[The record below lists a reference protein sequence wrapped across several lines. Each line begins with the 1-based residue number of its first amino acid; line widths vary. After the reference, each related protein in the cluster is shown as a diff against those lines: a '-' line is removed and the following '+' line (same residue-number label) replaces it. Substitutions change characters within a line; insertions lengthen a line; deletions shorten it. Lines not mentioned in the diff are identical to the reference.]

1 MHSLTS
7 DAVQSIYADPTR
19 KVPTQVATQLPNL
32 YLHPYVVMDSP
43 AKGQKLFTE
52 GDEFS
57 PKFDDEDETYSESE
71 EDDFIDDNDF
81 IVNDPGYNPDEELQQ
96 KRAQL
101 DFKLKSTFEAIF
113 EKYGKDFDG
122 VGDEIDLRTGEI
134 LVNNGHLAEMQ
145 DERDAGDRRAGGSLL
160 RALTVEP
167 KSATENSGEEDEEHE
182 DDDAQNDTLD
192 VGDLSDGDMLEDDMI
207 LRGCD
212 DLKLDS
218 FVGEATETKV
228 PTFRDESESEVQQ
241 TDAPR
246 SNGRVASF
254 PSYHELV
261 KSFGPEVAPEIVN
274 IIARQ
279 QAQDDSHIEPAWRAP
294 SIPLAPAGKRPTL
307 KTYVP
312 QLEIERTPS
321 PELSESVWA
330 LPKGRGRPKYR
341 PEDSTGIHSDDQGES
356 SLVRSRNAFTAEED
370 EFLIARVAE
379 AQKQGLRFSQG
390 AIWKRIEE
398 ENPRHNGF
406 SWKKRYRAK
415 YWHLWT
421 ADGSAQSH
429 VSDGVED
436 ESELDTEFH
445 SNNAHSRTIF
455 ERPTRVRKRAQ
466 QGPDVVSWSDAVA
479 AIKTLDKRLHKDLI
493 RDARAY
499 DFSDVG
505 FVKNEDEGLDLGT
518 SDRESPEKTDDE
530 PEGPTPTGPAVQ
542 RIAPV
547 AANPLYEFSDEEA
560 APPTLAELPL
570 NTPKLVAKKKSR
582 KPRTTTPNDASGKQS
597 KSRINQ
603 TKKLLAFEDV
613 DELSLGADDCLYIC
627 SLPKRS
633 KGKSSEPATSL
644 KSEEKEELRETLAT
658 IQPRSAKRVVP
669 IPSVSEE
676 FDELGAEWT
685 PSPSMSAPRLQKHAR
700 RDVADSTNKLTGSS
714 GKTPKDDEIDLF
726 DVSNLPDISPTT
738 ALEMR
743 TKAKAERKGSMN
755 GISSSRLV
763 SSPGNNMSLP
773 KKTGMKRKR
782 SDAGSNLVVASTSSE
797 QSSSATDHASHKRV
811 KARPSSS
818 LQGANGESVVPSTSS
833 PLESSPTIR
842 LKRRVSQTERDGLL
856 SAKPPKTSNRNSP
869 PVSNSRGPLSHAAN
883 FNANAATPS
892 KSAPGSL
899 TPSQTEARRSRTP
912 LLDFISPNPKI
923 SSKNGGSKNNLQ
935 SPTMIKTPGGTMRKC
950 GLDGFRC
957 QRSFCFRCGSDSYSG
972 E

>member
-1 MHSLTS
+1 ME
-7 DAVQSIYADPTR
+7 
-19 KVPTQVATQLPNL
+19 
-32 YLHPYVVMDSP
+32 SP
-43 AKGQKLFTE
+43 AKRQKVFAE
-52 GDEFS
+52 ADEF
-57 PKFDDEDETYSESE
+57 PPRFDDEDETYSESE

-134 LVNNGHLAEMQ
+134 LVDNGHLAEMQ
-145 DERDAGDRRAGGSLL
+145 DERDAGDRRAGGNLL

-167 KSATENSGEEDEEHE
+167 ESATENSGEEDGEHE
-182 DDDAQNDTLD
+182 EDDAQNDTLD

-218 FVGEATETKV
+218 FVGEAIETKV
-228 PTFRDESESEVQQ
+228 PTFRDGSESEVQQ

-246 SNGRVASF
+246 PNSKVAPF
-254 PSYHELV
+254 PSYNELV

-330 LPKGRGRPKYR
+330 LPKGRGRPKHR
-341 PEDSTGIHSDDQGES
+341 PEGSTSIHSDGQGEL
-356 SLVRSRNAFTAEED
+356 SLIKSRNTFTAEED
-370 EFLIARVAE
+370 EFLIARVTE
-379 AQKQGLRFSQG
+379 AQKQGMRFDQG
-390 AIWKRIEE
+390 AIWKRMED

-421 ADGSAQSH
+421 GNGSAQSH
-429 VSDGVED
+429 VFDGVED
-436 ESELDTEFH
+436 ESELDTEFR
-445 SNNAHSRTIF
+445 SNNAHSGPSF
-455 ERPTRVRKRAQ
+455 ERPVRVRKRAQ

-479 AIKTLDKRLHKDLI
+479 AIRTLDKRLHKDLI

-505 FVKNEDEGLDLGT
+505 PVTNEDEGLDLGT
-518 SDRESPEKTDDE
+518 SDRETPEEEDHE
-530 PEGPTPTGPAVQ
+530 PGLPTPTGPVVQ

-547 AANPLYEFSDEEA
+547 AANPSYEFSDEEA
-560 APPTLAELPL
+560 APPTLEKLPL
-570 NTPKLVAKKKSR
+570 NTPKLEVKKKSR
-582 KPRTTTPNDASGKQS
+582 KPRTTKPNDASGKQS
-597 KSRINQ
+597 KSRISQ
-603 TKKLLAFEDV
+603 TKELLASEDV

-627 SLPKRS
+627 SLPKRN

-644 KSEEKEELRETLAT
+644 KSEEKEELRNTLAT

-669 IPSVSEE
+669 TSSVLEE

-685 PSPSMSAPRLQKHAR
+685 PSTSASVPRLQKPPR
-700 RDVADSTNKLTGSS
+700 RNVADSVNELTGLS
-714 GKTPKDDEIDLF
+714 GKKLKDDEIDLF

-743 TKAKAERKGSMN
+743 TKVKADRKESLN
-755 GISSSRLV
+755 GVFSSRPV
-763 SSPGNNMSLP
+763 SSPSNTPSLP
-773 KKTGMKRKR
+773 KKTGLKRKR
-782 SDAGSNLVVASTSSE
+782 SDTDSDLVVACTSSE
-797 QSSSATDHASHKRV
+797 QSSSAIHHASHKRV
-811 KARPSSS
+811 KARSSNRR
-818 LQGANGESVVPSTSS
+818 QGANGESVVPSTSS

-842 LKRRVSQTERDGLL
+842 LKRRVSQTEKDGLL
-856 SAKPPKTSNRNSP
+856 SAKPSKTSNRHSP
-869 PVSNSRGPLSHAAN
+869 PVSNSRGPLSHTPN
-883 FNANAATPS
+883 INANSATYATPN
-892 KSAPGSL
+892 KSAPGSV
-899 TPSQTEARRSRTP
+899 TPSQNEARRSRTP
-912 LLDFISPNPKI
+912 LLDFITPNPTK
-923 SSKNGGSKNNLQ
+923 SSKNEGSKNLLQ

-950 GLDGFRC
+950 GQDGFRC
-957 QRSFCFRCGSDSYSG
+957 QRSFCFRCGSESYSVD
-972 E
+972 